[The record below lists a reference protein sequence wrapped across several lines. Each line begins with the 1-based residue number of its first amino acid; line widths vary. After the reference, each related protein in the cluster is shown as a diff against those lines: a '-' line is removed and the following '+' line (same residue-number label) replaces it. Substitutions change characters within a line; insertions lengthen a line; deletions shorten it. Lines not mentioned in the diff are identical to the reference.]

1 MSVQSLGTII
11 ASIDAGEVERAS
23 RALDALG
30 NPCSAAVRDRLDATA
45 IHFVSGHALLVDGEG
60 FAIVEFS
67 TDGTIDDGIVALAG
81 ALEDEI
87 KDIFRLDA
95 GADLLK
101 HMRKHRVEVGTGYF
115 DHPGVV
121 FCGAPGQS
129 KDRILRE
136 ERLARFITGAL
147 GGQGSGMSAMAR
159 LADVR
164 KRVSAD
170 PELASALGVPPAPMP
185 EPVRPSTASLVL
197 GMIPG
202 FACNF
207 LWPIA
212 LPALL
217 IVIVG
222 TWWMHDPW
230 PWEPWWQVALAALG
244 DVGHAIGFVLLDLVL
259 VLGIIGLIYLRL
271 RRQEET
277 DYIDQRAPDPAVMDE
292 IAARENFGAQN
303 HMVSI
308 TQRKPGPVR
317 QFTLRL
323 AFWIVTQLASKLYR
337 PGFLSGIGTIHFAR
351 WVSLP
356 GTDRL
361 LFFSNY
367 GGSWESYLEDFITR
381 AHTGLTSIWSNTV
394 GFPYARNLIEK
405 GATDGERFKR
415 YARRSMAGT
424 PFWYSGYPTLT
435 TANIRTNAR
444 IRRGLAIAQTE
455 DEAREWL
462 ALFGSAS
469 RPDDKLRA
477 DEIQS
482 LVLGGLGFLP
492 HGACV
497 LLDFAGG
504 QTAARAW
511 LGEVLGRV
519 AFNDGRRFENDCVLT
534 LGLSPEGLGILGLPR
549 QALDSF
555 PPAFLQGMAAKPRAR
570 ILGDS
575 GENAP
580 EYWKWGGQ
588 AAPHVSAL
596 VYGPSGAAVEAA
608 CAAVLEATGRHGHV
622 PVRTIPLKMVPKEP
636 GERKEPFGFVDGVSQ
651 PVIRGTYRGLRRP
664 DPIHMVEPGEF
675 ILGYPDNRGNL
686 PPGPTMDALGDPDGL
701 LPVDARPGPAAGN
714 VVNAPR
720 DIGANG
726 SFLVIRQLEQDVD
739 AFEAYCE
746 AQAKAVSRRLGPPYQ
761 VSGEM
766 IGAKLVGRWKDGT
779 SLVRHPYEPGTR
791 ASLTNETVRS
801 ATQAGG
807 AAPIAPPALPEGRE
821 PAGPRPARPDNDFL
835 YGAED
840 LEGLRC
846 PFGAHIRRGNPRDS
860 LAPGSQEQVDITNR
874 HRILRVGRVYDEGDG
889 KTGVLFMC
897 LNGDL
902 ERQFEFIQQTWL
914 GSPAFHGLS
923 CEEDPLLGSGA
934 EGRNGYTIPT
944 RDGPVRLAPLQNFIR
959 TRGGGYY
966 FLASRSLLRF
976 LSQS

>member
-11 ASIDAGEVERAS
+11 APIDAGSVDAAVL
-23 RALDALG
+23 ALCALG
-30 NPCSAAVRDRLDATA
+30 NPCAPAARASLDATA
-45 IHFVSGHALLVDGEG
+45 IHFVSGHALAVDAKG
-60 FAIVEFS
+60 FAIIEFS
-67 TDGTIDDGIVALAG
+67 TDGTVDDGIAALAG
-81 ALEDEI
+81 ALEPELSA
-87 KDIFRLDA
+87 IFGLDA
-95 GADLLK
+95 TDLLQF
-101 HMRKHRVEVGTGYF
+101 MRRHRVEVGAGYF

-136 ERLARFITGAL
+136 ERLARFATEAL
-147 GGQGSGMSAMAR
+147 GGQGAGMAALAR
-159 LADVR
+159 LAAVR
-164 KRVSAD
+164 GQVAAD
-170 PELASALGVPPAPMP
+170 PDLAWALGVPPAPVP
-185 EPVRPSTASLVL
+185 EPVKPSTISLVL
-197 GMIPG
+197 KLIPG

-207 LWPIA
+207 LWPLA
-212 LPALL
+212 LPA
-217 IVIVG
+217 VIILAVG
-222 TWWMHDPW
+222 VWWSHQPW
-230 PWEPWWQVALAALG
+230 PAGPWWRIGLAVLADL
-244 DVGHAIGFVLLDLVL
+244 GHAAGFLLLDLLLAVA
-259 VLGIIGLIYLRL
+259 IIGFIYVRL

-277 DYIDQRAPDPAVMDE
+277 DYIDQRAPDPATIDE

-308 TQRKPGPVR
+308 TARKPGPVR
-317 QFTLRL
+317 QITIRL
-323 AFWIVTQLASKLYR
+323 AFWIVGQLASKLYR

-394 GFPYARNLIEK
+394 GFPYSQNLIEK

-415 YARRSMAGT
+415 YARRSMAAT

-435 TANIRTNAR
+435 TGNIRTNAQ

-455 DEAREWL
+455 DEARDWL

-469 RPDDKLRA
+469 RPDDKLRS

-492 HGACV
+492 HGACL
-497 LLDFAGG
+497 LLDFTGG
-504 QTAARAW
+504 QAAARAW
-511 LGEVLGRV
+511 LAEVLARV
-519 AFNDGRRFENDCVLT
+519 AFNDGRRFANDCVLT

-555 PPAFLQGMAAKPRAR
+555 PPAFLQGMAAGPRSR
-570 ILGDS
+570 ILGDT

-580 EYWKWGGQ
+580 EQWKWGGH

-596 VYGPSGAAVEAA
+596 LYGPGADAVEVA
-608 CAAVLEATGRHGHV
+608 CAAVLEAVARHGHAH
-622 PVRTIPLKMVPKEP
+622 VRTIPLKMVPKEP
-636 GERKEPFGFVDGVSQ
+636 GERTEPFGFVDGVSQ

-686 PPGPTMDALGDPDGL
+686 PPGPAMDAIADPDGL
-701 LPVDARPGPAAGN
+701 LPVNAKPGPAAGN
-714 VVNAPR
+714 VANAPR
-720 DIGANG
+720 EIGGNG
-726 SFLVIRQLEQDVD
+726 SFLVIRQLEQDV
-739 AFEAYCE
+739 ASFEAYCD
-746 AQAKAVSRRLGPPYQ
+746 AQARAVSRRLGPPYR
-761 VSGEM
+761 VSAEM

-791 ASLTNETVRS
+791 ASLTNDTVRPP
-801 ATQAGG
+801 TQPGG
-807 AAPIAPPALPEGRE
+807 TAPIAQPALPEGRD
-821 PAGPRPARPDNDFL
+821 PARQRGARPDNDFL

-860 LAPGSQEQVDITNR
+860 LAPGSKEQVDITNR

-889 KTGVLFMC
+889 RTGVLFMC

-902 ERQFEFIQQTWL
+902 ERQFEFVQQTWL
-914 GSPAFHGLS
+914 GSPTFHGLS

-944 RDGPVRLAPLQNFIR
+944 RDGPVRLAPLQNFVK

-976 LSQS
+976 LSQPV